1 MLSDKLKS
9 KGLHDAIIDAKRE
22 SERRQKHEARM
33 MLNSAVED
41 LVTGMRA
48 VELDGL
54 YDRETI
60 EDFVSRRLEEYEK
73 TLYLMDDEEFDRYL
87 DARLLNAI
95 ARRRLA
101 R

>member
-1 MLSDKLKS
+1 MLSEKLKNR
-9 KGLHDAIIDAKRE
+9 GLHDAVTEAKRE
-22 SERRQKHEARM
+22 AERRQKHEARM

-73 TLYLMDDEEFDRYL
+73 TLYLMDEEEFDRYL
-87 DARLLNAI
+87 DARLMNVI

>member
-9 KGLHDAIIDAKRE
+9 RGLYDVKE

-73 TLYLMDDEEFDRYL
+73 TIYLMDEEEFDRFL
-87 DARLLNAI
+87 DARLMNAI